1 MQPIGGG
8 CRARE
13 YTLHCRNFD
22 FKQALIIW
30 LSYSISW
37 PHILIIYAEIHC
49 KLSWSNTFQQSRTS
63 SMFDV
68 TYCNAPQDEPLRGFE
83 KCFHHGDT
91 LEMQQFLCA
100 LVYIPPKH
108 SIAKQAFFH
117 WKEVYKSSIGL
128 LSKPKFTIVVQ
139 SSYKVGEMVCSRI
152 SIQHVWAQNSLKLR
166 SSIVQSMDFK
176 DWVSDISD
184 IAKLCESQ
192 HIKNW

>member
-1 MQPIGGG
+1 
-8 CRARE
+8 
-13 YTLHCRNFD
+13 
-22 FKQALIIW
+22 
-30 LSYSISW
+30 
-37 PHILIIYAEIHC
+37 
-49 KLSWSNTFQQSRTS
+49 
-63 SMFDV
+63 MFDV

-91 LEMQQFLCA
+91 LEMQHFLCA

-117 WKEVYKSSIGL
+117 WKEFYKSSIGL

-152 SIQHVWAQNSLKLR
+152 LIQHVWAQNSLKLR

-176 DWVSDISD
+176 DWGFWHIWHSKAVREPIHKNLFCCRMLRVFQILKSRPLACFLLLLTTSLFISLSSPRGE
-184 IAKLCESQ
+184 I
-192 HIKNW
+192 IITVW